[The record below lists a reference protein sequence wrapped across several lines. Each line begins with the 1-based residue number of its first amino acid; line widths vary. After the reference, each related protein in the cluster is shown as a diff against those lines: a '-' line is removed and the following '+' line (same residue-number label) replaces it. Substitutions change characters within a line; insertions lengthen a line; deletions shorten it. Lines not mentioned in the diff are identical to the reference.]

1 MLVVISIIGMLMALL
16 LPAIHAARMAA
27 RKASCSNNLKQ
38 IGVALTHFE
47 TARRRYPSSWKST
60 APSASGAIDGWSVHG
75 QLLPYLE
82 QVNLSLQI
90 DFDQSYNAV
99 PIIDMGGGEMQKLS
113 AFRVPSYVCP
123 SEPMDDVR
131 YEGGVPAHYPL
142 SYGANV
148 GVWFVYDPATGT
160 GGPGAFFP
168 DSRLSGKDFFDGL
181 SNTIAMAEVKPWN
194 PYYRNAGL
202 AADPGIPNPA
212 SIGGLGGD
220 FKTNSGHTEWVDGR
234 AHQTGF
240 TTTFTPNTEVI
251 CNVGGVDYDVDW
263 TNMQEGKSATVPTF
277 AAVPARSYH
286 SGGVQVLMMDGSVH
300 FVEDEISLDV
310 WRRLSTRAGREIVKP
325 LD

>member
-1 MLVVISIIGMLMALL
+1 MNVSE
-16 LPAIHAARMAA
+16 R
-27 RKASCSNNLKQ
+27 
-38 IGVALTHFE
+38 
-47 TARRRYPSSWKST
+47 
-60 APSASGAIDGWSVHG
+60 
-75 QLLPYLE
+75 
-82 QVNLSLQI
+82 I
-90 DFDQSYNAV
+90 DFDESYEDIPSV
-99 PIIDMGGGEMQKLS
+99 DMGGGVLQKLS

-123 SEPMDDVR
+123 SEPVDEVR
-131 YEGGVPAHYPL
+131 FEDGVPAHYPV

-212 SIGGLGGD
+212 SVCGLGGD
-220 FKTNSGHTEWVDGR
+220 FKANSGHTEWVDGR

-263 TNMQEGKSATVPTF
+263 TNQQEGKSATAPTF
-277 AAVPARSYH
+277 DAVTARSYH

-300 FVEDEISLDV
+300 FVEEEINLDV
-310 WRRLSTRAGREIVKP
+310 WRRLSTRAGREVVEP